1 MLVTI
6 VFSGTG
12 RELKNIIKK
21 RLYSSMI
28 QEAYRIQY
36 VKKYK
41 LGQGKSIVQQEVK
54 QLVIRCERVQ
64 YDGIL
69 ADVVRN
75 DNLEVLSA
83 IEDSKIL

>member
-21 RLYSSMI
+21 RLYSGMI
-28 QEAYRIQY
+28 QEAYRTQY
-36 VKKYK
+36 VKRYK

-64 YDGIL
+64 YDLIL

-75 DNLEVLSA
+75 DNLEVLST
-83 IEDSKIL
+83 IEDSQIL